1 MELIKMF
8 KLITKMCQ
16 RNWLPLSIKLV
27 AISKW
32 TFIFIPL
39 SVIISIVSS
48 MHVIDFDNK
57 KLQVFRLATRNTK
70 MVNKYYLFI
79 KIAVFLYLKFVL

>member
-8 KLITKMCQ
+8 KIITKMCQ
-16 RNWLPLSIKLV
+16 RNWLPLSTKLV

-32 TFIFIPL
+32 TFIFVPL
-39 SVIISIVSS
+39 SVIISIVLS

-57 KLQVFRLATRNTK
+57 KLQNFLDLQLEILKWLTSIICLLK
-70 MVNKYYLFI
+70 LLF
-79 KIAVFLYLKFVL
+79 FYT